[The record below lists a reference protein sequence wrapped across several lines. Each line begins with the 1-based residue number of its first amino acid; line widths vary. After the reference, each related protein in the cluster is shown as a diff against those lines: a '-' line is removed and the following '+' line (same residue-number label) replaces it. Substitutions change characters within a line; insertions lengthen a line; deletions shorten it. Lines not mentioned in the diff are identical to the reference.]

1 LYKAFIKNN
10 RAVLA
15 GHILIYAQGIIL
27 MPLIIKT
34 VGVTVY
40 GGYIL
45 VSTIVGLIYG
55 ISSFGVGFK
64 SGRFLPATEGREA
77 RSAIFYPQF
86 CFQLLSLIVL
96 SLMFII
102 LYPFISSVFFKK
114 EVIFLKWL
122 VFPWFIFNLIY
133 SQTIGYFIS
142 THRIS
147 HFNYATIVF
156 PYLNIALIVLV
167 YLFTHRLSINILFIT
182 QILSYIVLSVPLFLM
197 LFREIGF
204 KFMLSSTKDLI
215 SDIKL
220 GFPLRV
226 DYIMDFL
233 LSSSDRYLITYFM
246 TVAAVGYYNPGYAL
260 GSLIIFFPRVSGVV
274 LIPLLSKS
282 IDNGKH
288 LEAQNMLN
296 YTIKGFLL
304 MAIPFVFGAAVL
316 SGPLL
321 YLFAN
326 AEVSQKAYLVTPV
339 VATATLFFGLNVI
352 LSNALWV
359 KMKTAIMLKM
369 NMLAAVINLVLN
381 LILLYIFK
389 NVLVAAFTT
398 LISYFIVFLS
408 IRKVVMKDWAV
419 SFEVKI
425 IMKSIIASAIMG
437 AILYFMMLSVG
448 NSAYKVWFMLCE
460 MFLGV
465 MIYITALFAMKV
477 FSEKEMQ
484 FLKKAFV

>member
-1 LYKAFIKNN
+1 
-10 RAVLA
+10 
-15 GHILIYAQGIIL
+15 
-27 MPLIIKT
+27 
-34 VGVTVY
+34 
-40 GGYIL
+40 
-45 VSTIVGLIYG
+45 
-55 ISSFGVGFK
+55 
-64 SGRFLPATEGREA
+64 
-77 RSAIFYPQF
+77 
-86 CFQLLSLIVL
+86 
-96 SLMFII
+96 
-102 LYPFISSVFFKK
+102 
-114 EVIFLKWL
+114 
-122 VFPWFIFNLIY
+122 
-133 SQTIGYFIS
+133 
-142 THRIS
+142 
-147 HFNYATIVF
+147 
-156 PYLNIALIVLV
+156 
-167 YLFTHRLSINILFIT
+167 
-182 QILSYIVLSVPLFLM
+182 
-197 LFREIGF
+197 
-204 KFMLSSTKDLI
+204 
-215 SDIKL
+215 
-220 GFPLRV
+220 
-226 DYIMDFL
+226 
-233 LSSSDRYLITYFM
+233 
-246 TVAAVGYYNPGYAL
+246 
-260 GSLIIFFPRVSGVV
+260 
-274 LIPLLSKS
+274 
-282 IDNGKH
+282 
-288 LEAQNMLN
+288 
-296 YTIKGFLL
+296 